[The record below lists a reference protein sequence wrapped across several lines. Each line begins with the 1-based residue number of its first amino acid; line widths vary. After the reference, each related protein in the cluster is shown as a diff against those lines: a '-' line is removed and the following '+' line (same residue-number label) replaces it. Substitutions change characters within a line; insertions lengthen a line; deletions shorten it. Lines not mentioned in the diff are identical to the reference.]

1 MLVKGLHPHT
11 TRPSAA
17 AVLPWRQA
25 RSPTVEPAISPLPD
39 PLPLRAHMALCLL
52 GFRGSGYS
60 AGFVEQMQA
69 IQDGLK
75 ADPSHAVALVDAP
88 DRICD
93 ACPNLGPEGCTLGG
107 PTHEAHMQAHDRE
120 VLRRLG
126 FETGVPSPWSAVLE
140 AIGASIRGAD
150 LDAICTTC
158 PWLPLGVCRE
168 SVDALCGSPGTTD

>member
-1 MLVKGLHPHT
+1 M
-11 TRPSAA
+11 
-17 AVLPWRQA
+17 Q
-25 RSPTVEPAISPLPD
+25 PLPD

-60 AGFVEQMQA
+60 EAFVARMQA

-75 ADPSHAVALVDAP
+75 AAPDHPVALVDAP
-88 DRICD
+88 DRICE
-93 ACPNLGPEGCTLGG
+93 ACPNLAETGCTLGG
-107 PTHEAHMQAHDRE
+107 PAHEAHMRDHDRE

-126 FETGVPSPWSAVLE
+126 FEAGVARPWSAVLD
-140 AIGASIRGAD
+140 AIRGSIRGAD

-168 SVDALCGSPGTTD
+168 SVDALCGSPREAD

>member
-1 MLVKGLHPHT
+1 MT
-11 TRPSAA
+11 
-17 AVLPWRQA
+17 
-25 RSPTVEPAISPLPD
+25 PLPD

-60 AGFVEQMQA
+60 ADFVTQMQA

-75 ADPSHAVALVDAP
+75 ANPEHRVALVNEP

-93 ACPNLGPEGCTLGG
+93 ACPNLVEAGCTLGG
-107 PTHEAHMQAHDRE
+107 PDHEAHMRDHDGE

-126 FETGVPSPWSAVLE
+126 FEPGIARPWREVLA
-140 AIGASIRGAD
+140 AIGGSIRGAD

-168 SVDALCGSPGTTD
+168 SVDALAEQAGEAD